1 MNLKQMIQDRQLEPY
16 MHKGSFGIEK
26 EGLRTN
32 AQGKLALTKHP
43 EAFGDRSHHPY
54 VQTDFSESQLELVTP
69 PQESLDRQ
77 YKWLS
82 ALHDI
87 VNRTIEP
94 DEIVWPFS
102 MPCILPAEKDIPI
115 IKVSD
120 QGEIEYRKQLAAKY
134 GKKKQMIS
142 GVHFNFSFSETF
154 IDAFT
159 RDAENGQGIN
169 ERCNALYLKMSRNF
183 LRHQWLLTYLFGASP
198 VSHDTYSTEGNGRYY
213 RSIRNSP
220 MGYHNAFSNR
230 VSYQSVEGY
239 VRDIEAL
246 VEDGVLTEE
255 REYYGSSRLRGKGK
269 AVRNLMKHGTRYV
282 EFRSF
287 DLNPYEPLG
296 FSQEQSMLTHLFLLT
311 MVWMDTDSS
320 KDDIKQGEKMNQT
333 TALENPFSISAF
345 KGEGEKLLGEM
356 QETLSDLNL
365 HSAYQQALDS
375 AREQLSFPE
384 KTLSARIMMDLNK
397 EESFIDLGMRLGNS
411 YKAHAFEKPFLLTG
425 FEDMEMSTQL
435 LLSDA
440 LKWGLKTTVL
450 DASDQFL
457 KFEYMGKVEYVK
469 NGNMTSRDSTISH
482 WIMANKTVTKN
493 ILKDS
498 GYQVPGG
505 EEFASVEEALS
516 QYSLFEGRPVV
527 VKPKTTNYG
536 LGISIFRQPPTYS
549 NYAEACRLA
558 FEEDGSI
565 LVEDYIRGTEYRF
578 VVIDDKVEAVLLREP
593 ANVIGDGSRTVAEL
607 IQDKNSHPY
616 RGEKHRA
623 PLEKIKMG
631 EIEQL
636 MLKEQGF
643 KFDSVLEKGQ
653 RVFLRE
659 NSNISTGGD
668 STDMTDAMHESY
680 KQAAVQMAQ
689 ALGVKVTGLD
699 LIIPDITQP
708 STKDEPGYVTIEAN
722 FNPAMHMHAFVQK
735 GKGRNLTEKVI
746 KMLYP
751 SIS

>member
-1 MNLKQMIQDRQLEPY
+1 MNLKQMIKDRQLEPY

-26 EGLRTN
+26 EGLRTTS
-32 AQGKLALTKHP
+32 QGELAMTGHP
-43 EAFGDRSHHPY
+43 EGFGDRSHHPY

-69 PQESLDRQ
+69 PQESLNQQ
-77 YKWLS
+77 YQWLS
-82 ALHDI
+82 ALHDV
-87 VNRTIEP
+87 VNRTIDSE
-94 DEIVWPFS
+94 EIVWPFS
-102 MPCILPAEKDIPI
+102 MPCILPAESDIPI
-115 IKVSD
+115 IKVSN

-142 GVHFNFSFSETF
+142 GVHFNFSFSEAF
-154 IDAFT
+154 IEAFIKDA
-159 RDAENGQGIN
+159 RQESEAID
-169 ERCNALYLKMSRNF
+169 RCNALYLKMSRNF
-183 LRHQWLLTYLFGASP
+183 LRNQWLLTYLFGASP
-198 VSHDTYSTEGNGRYY
+198 VSHASYSSEGEGRYY

-239 VRDIEAL
+239 VKDIETL
-246 VEDGVLTEE
+246 VTEDVLTEE
-255 REYYGSSRLRGKGK
+255 REYYGSARLRGKGK
-269 AVRNLMKHGTRYV
+269 AVKNLMKYGTRYV

-287 DLNPYEPLG
+287 DLNPYERLG
-296 FSQEQSMLTHLFLLT
+296 FSYEQSLLTHLFLLT
-311 MVWMDTDSS
+311 MVWMDKDSS
-320 KDDIKQGEKMNQT
+320 SEEIKRGEKMNRE
-333 TALENPFSISAF
+333 TALEDPFSLSAF
-345 KGEGEKLLGEM
+345 KDEGAQLLNEM
-356 QETLSDLNL
+356 QKTLKDLNL
-365 HSAYQQALDS
+365 PAAYQEAVDS
-375 AREQLSFPE
+375 AREQLLSPE
-384 KTLSARIMMDLNK
+384 KTLSARIVKDLGK
-397 EESFIDLGMRLGNS
+397 EGSFIQLGLRLGMN
-411 YKAHAFEKPFLLTG
+411 YKEHAFEKPFLLTG

-440 LKWGLKTTVL
+440 LKSGLETTVL
-450 DASDQFL
+450 DVSDQFL

-469 NGNMTSRDSTISH
+469 NGNMTSHDSTISH

-493 ILKDS
+493 ILKRA
-498 GYQVPGG
+498 GYQVPRG
-505 EEFASVEEALS
+505 EEFASVESALS
-516 QYSLFEGRPVV
+516 QYPLFNSRPVV

-565 LVEDYIRGTEYRF
+565 LVEDYIEGTEYRF

-607 IQDKNSHPY
+607 IQEKNSHPY

-643 KFDSVLEKGQ
+643 QFDSVLEKGQ

-668 STDMTDAMHESY
+668 STDMTDTMHESY
-680 KQAAVQMAQ
+680 KQAAVEMAQ

-708 STKDEPGYVTIEAN
+708 STEEKPGYVTIEAN

-735 GKGRNLTEKVI
+735 GTGRNLTEKVI
-746 KMLYP
+746 RMLYP
-751 SIS
+751 SIK